1 MATITLAGAIPADP
15 TTLRNQLV
23 AQAAVLSPGLTTTL
37 PGSLIE
43 DMASTGTGGLIV
55 MDQALCDLINSI
67 GPGASN
73 NPILTQLG
81 NVYGVEQGQGSNTS
95 ILVEFTGNTAGFV
108 INRGFLVTD
117 GQYIYAAQDDTIIPT
132 GLTTAPVFCLATVA
146 GSWAVAANTVDALAS
161 AVPAG
166 ITLSV
171 TNPTPGVPG
180 ASTQIQSQFR
190 AQVIQAG
197 NAVAQGVPSF
207 VKQSLSLVKN
217 ITQRLISFK
226 LISGGPEILAAGGDP
241 YAIANAIYQALPNIN
256 QLQGAQTIGTTQS
269 VTIDDYPDSYT
280 IKFVEPL
287 IQTVTMTINWETIAG
302 SNFVSNTVVAAAV
315 QPAIAAYINSIFTG
329 QPMNLAQLQATFLS
343 ATAGIIN
350 PNFLSDLTFAVNVNA
365 SPVSP
370 TNLLYPADP
379 EGYFFAL
386 SSGINVTN
394 I

>member
-1 MATITLAGAIPADP
+1 MATITTAGALPADP
-15 TTLRNQLV
+15 TTIRNQIV
-23 AQAAVLSPGLTTTL
+23 ATANLLAPGLTTTL
-37 PGSLIE
+37 PGSLVE
-43 DMASTGTGGLIV
+43 DMASTATGAVVV
-55 MDQALCDLINSI
+55 MDQALCDLVNSI
-67 GPGASN
+67 SPSTANS
-73 NPILTQLG
+73 PIVTQLG
-81 NVYGVEQGQGSNTS
+81 NVYGVEQGQGANTS
-95 ILVEFTGNTAGFV
+95 VLVQFTGNTAGFV
-108 INRGFLVTD
+108 INEGFLVSD
-117 GQYIYAAQDDTIIPT
+117 GTHTYAVQDSTIVPT
-132 GLTTAPVFCLATVA
+132 GLTTGSVFCLATVA
-146 GSWAVAANTVDALAS
+146 GSWAVPAA
-161 AVPAG
+161 
-166 ITLSV
+166 SV
-171 TNPTPGVPG
+171 TSLSTSLPTGVTLTVTNAAPGIPG
-180 ASTQIQSQFR
+180 EASQDAADFR

-197 NAVAQGVPSF
+197 NAVAQGTPAF
-207 VKQSLSLVKN
+207 VKATIANVPNVSA
-217 ITQRLISFK
+217 RLIAFK